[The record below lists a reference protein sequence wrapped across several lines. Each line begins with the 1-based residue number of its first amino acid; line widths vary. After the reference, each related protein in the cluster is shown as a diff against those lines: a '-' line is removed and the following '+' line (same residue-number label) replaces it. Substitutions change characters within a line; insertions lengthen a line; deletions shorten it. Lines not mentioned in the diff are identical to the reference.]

1 MLREKDRP
9 YLQAL
14 AAIQGDQ
21 VTSDQ
26 IDRVVYR
33 TNADTG
39 LYYDGGDVIRIL
51 QFCNLI
57 DIQSHLGQPRHGNL
71 INQGRLHRFTVW
83 GA

>member
-14 AAIQGDQ
+14 AAIQGND

-26 IDRVVYR
+26 IDQVVYQ
-33 TNADTG
+33 TNAETG
-39 LYYDGGDVIRIL
+39 LYYDGGDVVRIL
-51 QFCNLI
+51 QFCNAI

-71 INQGRLHRFTVW
+71 INQGRLHTFTVW